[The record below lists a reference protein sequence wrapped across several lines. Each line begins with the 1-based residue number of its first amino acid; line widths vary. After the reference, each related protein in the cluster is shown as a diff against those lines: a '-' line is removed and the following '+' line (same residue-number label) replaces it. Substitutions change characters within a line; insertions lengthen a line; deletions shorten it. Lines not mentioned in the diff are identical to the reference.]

1 MKQGMTYLCA
11 QAMHCQLR
19 LIPGSAQD
27 QEKDN
32 HHLTQMGIFT
42 GMLRLAL
49 KESNSPPRL
58 LPEFSL
64 QLYLELV
71 IPNSALE
78 DKASLSLISP
88 VKYSCVLFP
97 D

>member
-1 MKQGMTYLCA
+1 
-11 QAMHCQLR
+11 MHCQLP
-19 LIPGSAQD
+19 LVPGGAQN

-32 HHLTQMGIFT
+32 HHLAGMGLFT

-49 KESNSPPRL
+49 KESKSPPRL

-78 DKASLSLISP
+78 DKASLFLISP
-88 VKYSCVLFP
+88 IKYSCVLFP